1 MSALTLVKL
10 SYFVAA
16 TLFLLGLQRMAS
28 PRTARSGIQ
37 WAGVGMLIATIATFF
52 LPGLHNIGLMVA
64 AIVIGVGL
72 NWVWGKKVAIT
83 DMPQMVALFNG
94 MGGGSAA
101 AIWPFRCAW
110 RPASSA
116 KASNTPNV
124 EGPNFNANQAVVP
137 DSALASGSALAR
149 KSASAASWPG
159 LASRRTNRASL
170 VMMYSFG

>member
-1 MSALTLVKL
+1 MKPSLLQKAAIIPVARCINFYLPGCVNLQVPVTLWKVAPWASAIGGRRCVGLCAPILQRDLIGSRPSCHAGSLAASSSTFSILGGEL
-10 SYFVAA
+10 SKVAA
-16 TLFLLGLQRMAS
+16 L
-28 PRTARSGIQ
+28 
-37 WAGVGMLIATIATFF
+37 
-52 LPGLHNIGLMVA
+52 
-64 AIVIGVGL
+64 AI
-72 NWVWGKKVAIT
+72 K
-83 DMPQMVALFNG
+83 
-94 MGGGSAA
+94 AA

-170 VMMYSFG
+170 VMLYSFG

>member
-1 MSALTLVKL
+1 MVLLAAMNAGLSHSPRAAWPHALIPTGQSRGSAAQGRVTPILQRDLMGSRPGCHAGSLAASSSTFSILGGEL
-10 SYFVAA
+10 SKVAA
-16 TLFLLGLQRMAS
+16 L
-28 PRTARSGIQ
+28 
-37 WAGVGMLIATIATFF
+37 
-52 LPGLHNIGLMVA
+52 
-64 AIVIGVGL
+64 AI
-72 NWVWGKKVAIT
+72 K
-83 DMPQMVALFNG
+83 
-94 MGGGSAA
+94 AA

-159 LASRRTNRASL
+159 LASANKQGELGHAVFLWVNGKVGEGIDETA
-170 VMMYSFG
+170 V